1 MYAGKMTVYNRLA
14 LDGMRPS
21 LDYEKKRK
29 PAFGSLYLL
38 IRFSDILPSPGGHF
52 IVLHSTR
59 SKTQLLNSNNSRSLR

>member
-1 MYAGKMTVYNRLA
+1 MYAGKMTVYDWSA

-38 IRFSDILPSPGGHF
+38 IQFWPILPSSGGHF

-59 SKTQLLNSNNSRSLR
+59 NETQLLNSNNSRSLR